1 MLIKMSNNKRSNLIM
16 KNVVASFFIKGWSAL
31 VTLLMV
37 PLALKMLGVY
47 SNGVWL
53 TISGILLWI
62 DMFDIGLGN
71 GLRNVVANNI
81 ATGNTT
87 KVREAISST
96 FFMLAAIIVPIFI
109 LLCFIILAF
118 DMHEALGVDKH
129 IIGQL
134 DTILIIAIALSC
146 CTFVLKSTGNFFM
159 GMQLPAVNNLIVSLG
174 QTLALALT
182 FAAYLLGHHSLMTVV
197 IANISAPLIIWLLC
211 LPYTFIIKYP
221 QFCPSIRLINIQMAR
236 NLCSTGV
243 QFFLLQ
249 ICSVILFTS
258 TNIIISKA
266 FSPAEVTPYQIAY
279 RYFSVMLTVVNIVY
293 MPFWNATTDAYSR
306 GDISWI
312 RKTSRKLDLMMGLIF
327 LALTLM
333 VVVSEPVY
341 HLWIGRGVHF
351 PLDLSVS
358 MAVYIFT
365 IIASLRYSY
374 ILNGI
379 NVLRIQMIFT
389 SIATIVFIPLAWMA
403 CKLYGTVT
411 SLVIVMCIVNIPGLI
426 ANAWKCQQI
435 FKMPTCK

>member
-221 QFCPSIRLINIQMAR
+221 QFCPSIRLINIQ
-236 NLCSTGV
+236 
-243 QFFLLQ
+243 
-249 ICSVILFTS
+249 
-258 TNIIISKA
+258 
-266 FSPAEVTPYQIAY
+266 
-279 RYFSVMLTVVNIVY
+279 
-293 MPFWNATTDAYSR
+293 
-306 GDISWI
+306 
-312 RKTSRKLDLMMGLIF
+312 KL
-327 LALTLM
+327 
-333 VVVSEPVY
+333 PV
-341 HLWIGRGVHF
+341 
-351 PLDLSVS
+351 
-358 MAVYIFT
+358 
-365 IIASLRYSY
+365 
-374 ILNGI
+374 
-379 NVLRIQMIFT
+379 
-389 SIATIVFIPLAWMA
+389 
-403 CKLYGTVT
+403 
-411 SLVIVMCIVNIPGLI
+411 
-426 ANAWKCQQI
+426 
-435 FKMPTCK
+435 